1 MQTYVTLMCPFKV
14 IYEVTVVTGDVQNAG
29 TDTLIYMSVF
39 GANGGTE
46 EMLLQKNED
55 RFERGQEDTFNMEID
70 DIAPLRK
77 MRLRIDG
84 SGSRPDWF
92 LDQVS
97 SSLNSEKCL
106 RNLSCRTSVEP

>member
-1 MQTYVTLMCPFKV
+1 M
-14 IYEVTVVTGDVQNAG
+14 TVVTGDVQNAG
-29 TDTLIYMSVF
+29 TDTLIHMSVF
-39 GANGGTE
+39 GANGSTE

-55 RFERGQEDTFNMEID
+55 RSETMSNKEAVLKCAADCKVSASFWLDYRFERGQEDTFNMEID

-92 LDQVS
+92 LDQVKS
-97 SSLNSEKCL
+97 S
-106 RNLSCRTSVEP
+106 